1 MTLEEHIST
10 TLRKAYDSFGL
21 AKSGESRSRY
31 KSWEY
36 CHKVFLELHN
46 KKYGDLTED
55 DFDYLALNLAFFLA
69 SWGMYR
75 GSSFLLQRDYKTH
88 IPAVKIIMEEKY
100 DILWDFDPNI
110 SNVKDA
116 NELLFDNKDENDKG
130 LYFRLE
136 DAYCGNIQK
145 ETEDTAFLDAEE
157 KGIKKFKTSKKD
169 KPSDTLITKILLA
182 TYACI
187 PAFDTFFKK
196 ACKSKSISPKISDKP
211 ENAFLEL
218 CDFAAKYEWELQFK
232 CKDVYHP
239 PMKVLD
245 LYFWRVGLGLSLV
258 DSFNKGSN
266 KGRSGVEDVLVTEK
280 YFKDKN
286 DLSSCKNKQD
296 AIDFPNG
303 IPWK

>member
-46 KKYGDLTED
+46 KKHGDLTED
-55 DFDYLALNLAFFLA
+55 DFDYLALNLTFFLA

-110 SNVKDA
+110 RNAGDA
-116 NELLFDNKDENDKG
+116 NKLLFDNKGNKVKG
-130 LYFRLE
+130 LYFRLI
-136 DAYCGNIQK
+136 DSYSDSIKK
-145 ETEDTAFLDAEE
+145 ENEEAVLIYAEE
-157 KGIKKFKTSKKD
+157 NEIEKIEDIKED
-169 KPSDTLITKILLA
+169 KPTDTLITKILLA

-196 ACKSKSISPKISDKP
+196 ACKSKNISPKISDKP

-245 LYFWRVGLGLSLV
+245 LYFWRVGLGLSLA
-258 DSFNKGSN
+258 DSYDKG
-266 KGRSGVEDVLVTEK
+266 KPGAEDALVTEK

-286 DLSSCKNKQD
+286 DFLSCKNKQD

>member
-1 MTLEEHIST
+1 MTLEEHVLL
-10 TLRKAYDSFGL
+10 TLSKAYDSFGL
-21 AKSGESRSRY
+21 SKSGELHSRY

-36 CHKVFLELHN
+36 CHKVFLESHN
-46 KKYGDLTED
+46 KKYEDLTED

-100 DILWDFDPNI
+100 DILWDFDPSI
-110 SNVKDA
+110 SNVNDA

-136 DAYCGNIQK
+136 NAYCGNIQK
-145 ETEDTAFLDAEE
+145 ETEGTAFLDAEE
-157 KGIKKFKTSKKD
+157 KGIKKYKTSKKD

-187 PAFDTFFKK
+187 PAFDTFFR
-196 ACKSKSISPKISDKP
+196 KSYKSIFPNISDKP
-211 ENAFLEL
+211 EKAFIVL

-245 LYFWRVGLGLSLV
+245 LYFWRVGLGLSLL
-258 DSFNKGSN
+258 DSFNKG
-266 KGRSGVEDVLVTEK
+266 KSGVEDVLVTEK
-280 YFKDKN
+280 YFKDNDELKN
-286 DLSSCKNKQD
+286 VKIGKTQ
-296 AIDFPNG
+296 
-303 IPWK
+303 